1 MPERDYPVG
10 HPAAPDYKGQPYRPN
25 RAPFEEDFPVGHPAR
40 NGRNVS
46 DLDRP
51 DGQRA
56 AHLKQSQDLQ
66 VLAMIGSL
74 PRLIDD
80 ATGKEVELT
89 PQELAHIYAVRKA
102 LPTDIADEMTKHYG
116 LEPLTPVVEAP
127 EKTQMTA
134 EEQALLILRNRGYS
148 PERAKELLEKYGVPD
163 TLREHEADAHK

>member
-40 NGRNVS
+40 NGGNVS

-56 AHLKQSQDLQ
+56 AHLKQSQNLQ

-102 LPTDIADEMTKHYG
+102 LPTEIADEMTKHYG
-116 LEPLTPVVEAP
+116 LEPLARAEDVP
-127 EKTQMTA
+127 EQTSFSAQ
-134 EEQALLILRNRGYS
+134 EQAVMILIKRGYS
-148 PERAKELLEKYGVPD
+148 PERAKVLIDKYGVPD